1 MKKIYISIIL
11 FIVFILTVFG
21 CGETNN
27 KQNYVKNESEEA
39 RQALMDVY
47 NCLLQGD
54 KQKLKSVLCV
64 DLQNQNDVDEQIDI
78 FFDNI
83 GGGIKSGN
91 VDEISIMGLGKT
103 KELYETDRYTIENT
117 LAEMTTIIDNN
128 GEEYAA
134 LRIGYYHYNKP
145 EPGLLGIY
153 RISLNE
159 KLFQSTYSITH
170 KDYGVDEQTEQE
182 RSVTELTQEQEKEIS
197 ALEEKNHCMMPYR
210 RAVASGDISPDSP
223 KLTLDDTKRIIKEAE
238 NVESLNVRIYES
250 GRYENYN
257 QQAEYICQE
266 ISKIQLYADTIRSSG
281 MIGSREL
288 EYWLTSD
295 ETTGERKQIHLTSG
309 GRMICYEEIDKDGK
323 TKNSEV
329 LFEASLEKNRQDS
342 EEDYPV
348 ITRPIVPDSASAE

>member
-1 MKKIYISIIL
+1 MKRKTKAFGLLLLLLLL
-11 FIVFILTVFG
+11 FIYTG
-21 CGETNN
+21 CNKRDDYHTET
-27 KQNYVKNESEEA
+27 KN
-39 RQALMDVY
+39 ALFRICDSLEKGDPSSFKSLLCDSLKDRPDV
-47 NCLLQGD
+47 D
-54 KQKLKSVLCV
+54 KQINS
-64 DLQNQNDVDEQIDI
+64 
-78 FFDNI
+78 FFDQV
-83 GGGIKSGN
+83 GGELIRK
-91 VDEISIMGLGKT
+91 DQEHYSIMRTGAEKIANQ
-103 KELYETDRYTIENT
+103 YTVVNT
-117 LAEMTTIIDNN
+117 FGSVHDLEDKNHNTYTSLVIHYTYINTNDPSKIGVGYVALFNHSYTPICEVKDD
-128 GEEYAA
+128 EYFA
-134 LRIGYYHYNKP
+134 RS
-145 EPGLLGIY
+145 E
-153 RISLNE
+153 NE
-159 KLFQSTYSITH
+159 K
-170 KDYGVDEQTEQE
+170 QE
-182 RSVTELTQEQEKEIS
+182 SSVPDITQEQENEIA

-266 ISKIQLYADTIRSSG
+266 ISKIQPYADTIRSSG

-295 ETTGERKQIHLTSG
+295 GTTGERKQIHLTSG
-309 GRMICYEEIDKDGK
+309 GRMIWYEEIDKDGK

-329 LFEASLEKNRQDS
+329 LFEASLEKNWQDS